1 MWFISISFSPPFHFP
16 TYYRKPGLI
25 EVPLLSPIHHPPR
38 PKKKKKRKNYSWKWS
53 LNGLS
58 DGRNMVFW
66 IRVTARSGTNDLRG
80 CTSRC
85 QNGPL
90 FVPGWFRNWSHT
102 EHKGEYWHGR
112 CFPQRIE
119 DVRQPVAVFQGLCD
133 PNRTGRRKCVTLV
146 KCESVFLVVE
156 ERNMFLEVNYK

>member
-1 MWFISISFSPPFHFP
+1 MSNWLKAESRGSDCGFDQVEKCDLFPYHFLPLFISRRITENQAWLKCHYWRQFI
-16 TYYRKPGLI
+16 T
-25 EVPLLSPIHHPPR
+25 LLP
-38 PKKKKKRKNYSWKWS
+38 PKKKKKKKNYSWKWS

-66 IRVTARSGTNDLRG
+66 IRATARSGTNDLRG
-80 CTSRC
+80 CTSRW

-102 EHKGEYWHGR
+102 EHKGKYWHGR

-119 DVRQPVAVFQGLCD
+119 DVRQPATRIALG
-133 PNRTGRRKCVTLV
+133 
-146 KCESVFLVVE
+146 E
-156 ERNMFLEVNYK
+156 ENV